1 MTSGDSRPAVPGF
14 RSQEIEAPGQSEESG
29 SDNFSLIES
38 GIADKE
44 EFSGIARYRG
54 RLVDFQDEETEQGK

>member
-14 RSQEIEAPGQSEESG
+14 RTQYIEAPGRSEESG
-29 SDNFSLIES
+29 SDHFSLIVS

-54 RLVDFQDEETEQGK
+54 RLVDFLDEEREQGK

>member
-1 MTSGDSRPAVPGF
+1 MTSGDSRPAVQGF
-14 RSQEIEAPGQSEESG
+14 RSQEIEAPGRSEENG
-29 SDNFSLIES
+29 SDNFSLIVS